1 MNADLVQP
9 AHAGVATFVAS
20 PASWPSGAV
29 CPLGTPGQSLRAPAV
44 RRRTFLK
51 LRVTAL
57 ERSRILGRV
66 PPGRDFSE
74 WSRCVLATGSGEDTG
89 AARGDLVRQVAAQ
102 GNNLNQVARALN
114 KCALSGEP
122 VHALSV
128 AAELRRI
135 REILEGLL

>member
-1 MNADLVQP
+1 V
-9 AHAGVATFVAS
+9 
-20 PASWPSGAV
+20 
-29 CPLGTPGQSLRAPAV
+29 
-44 RRRTFLK
+44 LK
-51 LRVTAL
+51 LRVSAE

-74 WSRCVLATGSGEDTG
+74 WARCLLATGSGEDTG